1 MGVWSLMPDL
11 QPTSN
16 ALATGAASFD
26 AAFVPRVPIVVVVV
40 VVVAA
45 ADALD
50 N

>member
-16 ALATGAASFD
+16 AMATGTARLD
-26 AAFVPRVPIVVVVV
+26 APLVPLIVVVVV